1 MPILKRRNK
10 YQGLK
15 DLDILQEESGLSS
28 QYFNVVDFPSTIPKG
43 ASSFI
48 IAGSHFL
55 KENVELKIEVLDSAG
70 NPVYT
75 EAIPHYLEGNARRV
89 SIEVYD
95 DTAPGDGFLYVV
107 GELKD
112 GFVDD
117 TTPNNEFGINSINT
131 TSPFDDQLN
140 ALKQQAKAGVDV
152 INEIQELEDLKNKE

>member
-55 KENVELKIEVLDSAG
+55 KENV
-70 NPVYT
+70 
-75 EAIPHYLEGNARRV
+75 
-89 SIEVYD
+89 
-95 DTAPGDGFLYVV
+95 
-107 GELKD
+107 
-112 GFVDD
+112 
-117 TTPNNEFGINSINT
+117 
-131 TSPFDDQLN
+131 
-140 ALKQQAKAGVDV
+140 
-152 INEIQELEDLKNKE
+152 